1 MPVTRRT
8 LGLLNINKVFPLIRI
23 IDDSLMD
30 VIFII
35 ILFST
40 GGFNT
45 NLIALGKSIVWCY
58 LRINKRENG
67 EIEWL
72 PCPAHH

>member
-1 MPVTRRT
+1 MPFTRRT
-8 LGLLNINKVFPLIRI
+8 LGLLNINKLFPLIRI

-35 ILFST
+35 ILFSIR
-40 GGFNT
+40 GFNT
-45 NLIALGKSIVWCY
+45 NLIALGKLIVWCY
-58 LRINKRENG
+58 LRIIKRENG

-72 PCPAHH
+72 PCPAH